1 MHKTYKST
9 SLMKQLIILFFTVFL
24 FTSCNEKI
32 VQLPETT
39 NKDIT
44 EVLDVSPVYMFY
56 DEETDSVE
64 FNRRNMITATNWL
77 VNIDKRL
84 TLKQI
89 LPHLQY
95 LQEKRDGNGM
105 HGNYFTCNN
114 TDLKN
119 LSFIEFTDVV
129 YHGESSGDYLS
140 KVSDLSDSTNI
151 ITIEFN
157 PNDDITIINPNS
169 ESFVTKTNLKNLKAS
184 FKEIDSL
191 KNIIYLNFYEGLS
204 FQEYIS
210 YKSLFLEL
218 DLKQAKFSN
227 QEFLH
232 N

>member
-1 MHKTYKST
+1 
-9 SLMKQLIILFFTVFL
+9 MKQLLIIFFAFCL
-24 FTSCNEKI
+24 LTSCNKRV

-44 EVLDVSPVYMFY
+44 EVIDVSPVYMFY

-64 FNRRNMITATNWL
+64 FNRRNIISSTNWL

-95 LQEKRDGNGM
+95 LQEKRQGDGM
-105 HGNYFTCNN
+105 HKNDKARNYFTCNN

-129 YHGESSGDYLS
+129 YHEEYSGDYFS
-140 KVSDLSDSTNI
+140 KISDIQKNEALIIHINSSGEISTMI
-151 ITIEFN
+151 IKNDKPSSYTIEKENFL
-157 PNDDITIINPNS
+157 DIIKDLTNENTESIEILINY
-169 ESFVTKTNLKNLKAS
+169 
-184 FKEIDSL
+184 DS
-191 KNIIYLNFYEGLS
+191 NLS
-204 FQEYIS
+204 FQDYIDF
-210 YKSLFLEL
+210 KTLLL
-218 DLKQAKFSN
+218 DLEEDYSLISN
-227 QEFLH
+227 HEFIH

>member
-1 MHKTYKST
+1 
-9 SLMKQLIILFFTVFL
+9 MKQLLTLFFTFCL
-24 FTSCNEKI
+24 LSSCNKRV
-32 VQLPETT
+32 VQLPETA

-44 EVLDVSPVYMFY
+44 EVIDMSPIYMFY
-56 DEETDSVE
+56 DEENDSVE
-64 FNRRNMITATNWL
+64 FNRRNMISSTNWL

-95 LQEKRDGNGM
+95 LQEKRQGDSM
-105 HGNYFTCNN
+105 HKNDKARNYFTCNN
-114 TDLKN
+114 TELKN
-119 LSFIEFTDVV
+119 LSFIEFTDVM
-129 YHGESSGDYLS
+129 YHKELSGDYLT
-140 KVSDLSDSTNI
+140 KVSNLNDSLNV
-151 ITIEFN
+151 ITIGFN
-157 PNDDITIINPNS
+157 ANNEITISNPNS
-169 ESFVTKTNLKNLKAS
+169 KSIVNKTNFKNLKAS
-184 FKEIDSL
+184 FKEIDFLPS
-191 KNIIYLNFYEGLS
+191 IIYLNFYENLS